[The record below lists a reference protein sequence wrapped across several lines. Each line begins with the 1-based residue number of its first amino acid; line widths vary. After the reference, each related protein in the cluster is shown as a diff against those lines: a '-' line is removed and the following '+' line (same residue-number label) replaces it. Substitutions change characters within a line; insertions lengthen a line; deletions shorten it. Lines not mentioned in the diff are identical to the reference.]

1 MSWRDTGDRMAL
13 YSGIV
18 ITGLFLFVGAFG
30 RAVFFGGLRITNAIG
45 IDPSDVVAGFQ
56 MIRLF

>member
-1 MSWRDTGDRMAL
+1 M
-13 YSGIV
+13 
-18 ITGLFLFVGAFG
+18 ITGLFLLVGAFG